1 MKRKMIVSLISILFV
16 LGAGVVAASARE
28 DGASAGG
35 SLSQAQQSRPI
46 GQTEPLAP
54 VGSAFTYQGSLKNGG
69 NPANGQYDFTFKLFD
84 AASAGNQVGST
95 FTATNQTV
103 SQGLFTVQLDFGAT
117 ALQGDARWL
126 EIAVRTTGGGTYTTL
141 SPRQPLTAT
150 PYAASLMPGSTL
162 VSTSGSSL
170 FTVNNTGT
178 GAGMFGASSGGI
190 GVRGIGN
197 NQHGGLFTNNST
209 IGYAALQGIAYGT
222 PGYGIYGEGNSIG
235 IWGSTLNG
243 TGVRGATTDGYG
255 VHGYSTGDGTG
266 VRGESVSFRGVH
278 GRSAPAGTGVYGESP
293 EGYGVSGTS
302 TTNLGV
308 LGVSGSSYGV
318 YGISTS
324 GVGVFGQTESSTGL
338 SGVLGISPANSYG
351 VRGQG
356 GTGVAGFTVV
366 NDGVGVRGESPGG
379 YGIYGWSSNGWA
391 GWFAGN
397 VNVTGGCCEAAEGTF
412 KIDHP
417 LDPEN
422 KYLVQ
427 SAVQSA
433 DMMGIYNG
441 NVTTNGKGE
450 AVVTLPDWFEAL
462 NKDFRY
468 QLTVMGQFAQ
478 AIVAEEIRAN
488 HFTIKT
494 DKPNVKVSWQVT
506 GVRKDPYAKAH
517 PIEVEVEKTQEEQG
531 KYRHPAEWG
540 QPESKGIGY
549 EERQRMREA
558 QPEPT
563 EPQSRP

>member
-1 MKRKMIVSLISILFV
+1 MNRTKLSHKAIIVVPAMLLALAVGTLITAAGPVSSPV
-16 LGAGVVAASARE
+16 LAVAAAQV
-28 DGASAGG
+28 G
-35 SLSQAQQSRPI
+35 QA
-46 GQTEPLAP
+46 EPLAP

-69 NPANGQYDFTFKLFD
+69 NPANGQFDFQFKLYD
-84 AASAGNQVGST
+84 ALSGGGQIGST
-95 FTATNQTV
+95 LTVGNQTV
-103 SQGLFTVQLDFGAT
+103 AGGLFTVQLDFGA
-117 ALQGDARWL
+117 AAFRGDARWL
-126 EIAVRTTGGGTYTTL
+126 EIAVRPAGGGTYTTL
-141 SPRQPLTAT
+141 SPRQPLSAT
-150 PYAASLMPGSTL
+150 PYASSLVPGSTL
-162 VSTSGSSL
+162 TNNSSSNL
-170 FTVNNTGT
+170 ITVNNTGT
-178 GAGMFGASSGGI
+178 GAGMYGESAGGVGMR
-190 GVRGIGN
+190 GVGN

-209 IGYAALQGIAYGT
+209 IGYAALQGIANGT

-235 IWGSTLNG
+235 VWGSTLNG

-255 VHGYSTGDGTG
+255 VHGYSIDGGTG

-318 YGISTS
+318 YGTSTS
-324 GVGVFGQTESSTGL
+324 GVGVFGQTGSSTGL

-417 LDPEN
+417 LDPQN

-427 SAVQSA
+427 SAVQSD
-433 DMMGIYNG
+433 DMMSVYNG
-441 NVTTNGKGE
+441 NATTDAKGG
-450 AVVTLPDWFEAL
+450 AVVTLPDYVEAL

-468 QLTVMGQFAQ
+468 QLTIMGEQFAQ
-478 AIVAEEIRAN
+478 ARIARKIKDNR
-488 HFTIKT
+488 FTIKT
-494 DKPNVKVSWQVT
+494 DKPNIEVSWQVT
-506 GVRKDPYAKAH
+506 GVRKDAYARAH
-517 PIEVEVEKTQEEQG
+517 PIQAEVEKSQAEKG
-531 KYRHPAEWG
+531 KYRHPTEHG

-549 EERQRMREA
+549 EERQQVTEA
-558 QPEPT
+558 PPKPPEPK
-563 EPQSRP
+563 P